1 MYYGRRGIDN
11 RGMRLRKLRRA
22 LAAALACLGGLLALV
37 TLFPPRWYVRW
48 LAGDWT
54 DASGGVLIVLGGD
67 ALDGRMLGI
76 SSYWRSVYATLA
88 WREGTFRHLI
98 LSGEDA
104 TTLPMRDFLLCQGVP
119 PQAITMERRSLS
131 TRENALFS
139 AELAR
144 QFPGPY
150 VLLTSDYHMRR
161 ASRAFQKAGLRVIPR
176 PFPDALKRMN
186 DWRDRWRI
194 FLDLI
199 QESVKAGYYGARGW
213 T

>member
-1 MYYGRRGIDN
+1 
-11 RGMRLRKLRRA
+11 MRLRNLLRGS
-22 LAAALACLGGLLALV
+22 AAALGCLGGLLLLV
-37 TLFPPRWYVRW
+37 TLLPPRSYVKW

-54 DASGGVLIVLGGD
+54 DARGGVLIVLGSDSLD
-67 ALDGRMLGI
+67 AGI
-76 SSYWRSVYATLA
+76 MGMSSYWRSVYALLV
-88 WREGTFRHLI
+88 WREGGFRHLI
-98 LSGEDA
+98 LSGPDPI
-104 TTLPMRDFLLCQGVP
+104 TLPMRDFIVCQGVP
-119 PQAITMERRSLS
+119 ADAVTLERRSQN
-131 TRENALFS
+131 TRENALFT

-161 ASRAFQKAGLRVIPR
+161 ASGAFRKAGLPVLTR
-176 PFPDALKRMN
+176 PFPDALKRMT

-199 QESVKAGYYGARGW
+199 QESIKAGYYRAKGW